1 MVTSQEDIRGTFPR
15 ELAEDCDDPALFRL
29 LAGFEDRGP
38 YTEQSYPIPCAK
50 PTRKSSA

>member
-15 ELAEDCDDPALFRL
+15 ELAEDCDEPALFRL